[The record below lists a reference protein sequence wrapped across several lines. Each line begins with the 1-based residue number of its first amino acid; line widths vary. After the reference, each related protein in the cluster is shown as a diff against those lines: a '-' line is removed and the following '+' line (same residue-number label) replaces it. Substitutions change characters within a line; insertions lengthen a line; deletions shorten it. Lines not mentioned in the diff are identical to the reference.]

1 LGQAQPREYDVSDY
15 AAKLG
20 ERKKEIL
27 KRTRDGLD
35 FCKGQA
41 ANQPAMGKR
50 GNALPTKSV
59 CTLLLLKKLLTT
71 GTFG

>member
-1 LGQAQPREYDVSDY
+1 MDISESLIEGVKTLCWLGWVGSGQAQPREYDVSDY

-35 FCKGQA
+35 FCKG
-41 ANQPAMGKR
+41 
-50 GNALPTKSV
+50 
-59 CTLLLLKKLLTT
+59 
-71 GTFG
+71 

>member
-1 LGQAQPREYDVSDY
+1 MYLLMLQNWER
-15 AAKLG
+15 

-41 ANQPAMGKR
+41 ANQPAMGK
-50 GNALPTKSV
+50 G
-59 CTLLLLKKLLTT
+59 
-71 GTFG
+71 